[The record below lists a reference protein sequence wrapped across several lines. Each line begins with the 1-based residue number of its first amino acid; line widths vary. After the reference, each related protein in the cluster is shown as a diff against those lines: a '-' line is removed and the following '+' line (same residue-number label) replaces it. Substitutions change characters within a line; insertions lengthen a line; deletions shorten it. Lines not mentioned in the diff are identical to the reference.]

1 MSVNKVDQFLKES
14 GGNNF
19 TETAPRPPVPGE
31 ENETKSNGGM
41 STQSSGSHK
50 SQVSH
55 SSSRSHCS
63 KQGDTNPATP
73 RKSNLDK
80 TLSCSVEGCEE
91 MDAPLGFE
99 PEGSAANSPPFTEN
113 STPPYL
119 KWAENMNYLLE
130 DWDGINLFRTFLD
143 QEGTGRY
150 SLEFWLA
157 CKGLKI
163 KDKKDSEAIQVIKV
177 IQKKYIKSDKL
188 PYLKANTK
196 HAIYEKLKSGL
207 DVMIFDEAQAEVE
220 EFMRNNLYTLFIK
233 SDLYV
238 SYVQKGG
245 DSPKSSNSS
254 SGSNSARP
262 MSGPL
267 PPLVEDIELQPDDI
281 NSSFSIGPPVSKSR
295 SRSHSSEKKQ
305 EFYEF
310 SAPYPPYQQRSVPY
324 HVSYAPTSAQD
335 SEIQS
340 LSSQDNLTDDTR
352 SLTDSSVDGHSF
364 RESKRSRKYYKTL
377 QRQRLNPDL
386 GSFIPRTDRAPK
398 DRNIAEVDPKKFAEM
413 LIERLERILKEQE
426 KTERVHKVIHESEMN
441 DTMDRSCISA
451 TSSRNTTSLVPLLT
465 SSLIDEH
472 ENADSILEEHCSR
485 VWERSAQQ
493 TPSRSPGRHSP
504 PARSKSPERT
514 RKVLSQTQ
522 PHSGASSMPGTLHM
536 KPLHNKKRT
545 DFFSMSSFDSG
556 VGEDKNCALETHK
569 HIHHHH
575 HHHHGRDRKSKHK
588 LEIEAQQHSMV
599 CWGDVGGTPRPHSS
613 GGTGRKTGPRNANH
627 SSDAASNFDSGIS
640 LPDSISQPPHPAT
653 NDTSTTKVLK
663 WMMDNESANRGVSA
677 TYPDSDKTS
686 SSHNRRS
693 HKTTALAPQ
702 VPPQQFKQSMSK
714 KCSNSSSSHG
724 NRSAS
729 AESSY
734 RTGWGTQD
742 VAGPGL
748 LPSQPFVQDPSMPPL
763 PLPNTTVQLEE
774 VHRRLEA
781 QDQTK
786 AAPVKSKSFTG
797 GLSKDKRVGMPLFQG
812 SNQMFAQGMSTTKTV
827 PADLDLSSETRS
839 DKKTSKKS
847 SGSGN
852 TSTSSRPDET
862 VIGYYLFNEPIP
874 YRTTHPQPTVTLGQ
888 LKQLIGKKGNFRYFF
903 KTHTDNNDFD
913 SDVVWEEIKED
924 SCILPLF
931 EGKVVA
937 KVEKID

>member
-1 MSVNKVDQFLKES
+1 MSVSKVDQFLKES

-55 SSSRSHCS
+55 TSSRSHCS

-80 TLSCSVEGCEE
+80 TISCSVEGCEE
-91 MDAPLGFE
+91 LDAPLGFE
-99 PEGSAANSPPFTEN
+99 PEGSAAANSPPFSEN

-119 KWAENMNYLLE
+119 KWAENMNFLLE
-130 DWDGINLFRTFLD
+130 DGDGIDLFRTFLD
-143 QEGTGRY
+143 QEGAGQH
-150 SLEFWLA
+150 SLDFWLA

-163 KDKKDSEAIQVIKV
+163 KDKVDSEATHVIKL

-207 DVMIFDEAQAEVE
+207 DLMIFDVAQAEVE
-220 EFMRNNLYTLFIK
+220 DFMRNNLYPLFIK
-233 SDLYV
+233 SDLYIQ
-238 SYVQKGG
+238 YVQKGG

-262 MSGPL
+262 LSGPL
-267 PPLVEDIELQPDDI
+267 PPLVEDMELQPDDL
-281 NSSFSIGPPVSKSR
+281 NSSSFGIGPPVSKSR
-295 SRSHSSEKKQ
+295 PRSHSSEKKHD
-305 EFYEF
+305 FYNF
-310 SAPYPPYQQRSVPY
+310 SAPYPPYQQQRQVPY
-324 HVSYAPTSAQD
+324 HISYAPTSAQD

-340 LSSQDNLTDDTR
+340 LSSQDNLTDDTT
-352 SLTDSSVDGHSF
+352 SLPDSTVDGPSF
-364 RESKRSRKYYKTL
+364 RESKRHRKYSKAL
-377 QRQRLNPDL
+377 QRKAGLNPDL
-386 GSFIPRTDRAPK
+386 GTLIIPRTERAPK
-398 DRNIAEVDPKKFAEM
+398 DRNIAEVDPSKFAQM
-413 LIERLERILKEQE
+413 LIDRLKVVLEEQE
-426 KTERVHKVIHESEMN
+426 KKERFQVSLNKVDQPELN
-441 DTMDRSCISA
+441 DTMDRSCISM
-451 TSSRNTTSLVPLLT
+451 TSSRNTTSIMPLLT
-465 SSLIDEH
+465 SSLIDD

-485 VWERSAQQ
+485 VWDRSAQQ

-504 PARSKSPERT
+504 PPRPKSPDRT

-536 KPLHNKKRT
+536 KPLHSKKRT
-545 DFFSMSSFDSG
+545 EFYSMSSFDSG
-556 VGEDKNCALETHK
+556 VVEDNNKCALETHK

-575 HHHHGRDRKSKHK
+575 HHHHSRDRKSKHK
-588 LEIEAQQHSMV
+588 LEMEAQQHSLV
-599 CWGDVGGTPRPHSS
+599 CS
-613 GGTGRKTGPRNANH
+613 GTGRKTNIRNH
-627 SSDAASNFDSGIS
+627 SSDAASNIDSGIC
-640 LPDSISQPPHPAT
+640 LIDPISQPHPAT
-653 NDTSTTKVLK
+653 FDSSNTKVLK
-663 WMMDNESANRGVSA
+663 WMMDNENVNRGVSS

-693 HKTTALAPQ
+693 HKTAALPTQ
-702 VPPQQFKQSMSK
+702 VPQQQFKQSASK

-729 AESSY
+729 ADSSY
-734 RTGWGTQD
+734 RLGWGPQMD
-742 VAGPGL
+742 VGGGSI
-748 LPSQPFVQDPSMPPL
+748 LPNQPFVQDPSMPPL
-763 PLPNTTVQLEE
+763 PRPNTTVQLEE

-781 QDQTK
+781 ADHAKT
-786 AAPVKSKSFTG
+786 APVKSKSFTG
-797 GLSKDKRVGMPLFQG
+797 GVGKDRRMGMSMSQS
-812 SNQMFAQGMSTTKTV
+812 SNQMYPQGMPTTKTV
-827 PADLDLSSETRS
+827 PADMDLSTEMRPE
-839 DKKTSKKS
+839 KKMSKRS

-862 VIGYYLFNEPIP
+862 VIGYYFCEEPIP
-874 YRTTHPQPTVTLGQ
+874 YRITVPQPSVTLGK
-888 LKQLIGKKGNFRYFF
+888 LKESIGKKGTFRYFF
-903 KTHTDNNDFD
+903 KTHTNNNDFD
-913 SDVVWEEIKED
+913 SDVVWEEIRD
-924 SCILPLF
+924 DNCFLPVF

-937 KVEKID
+937 KVEKVD